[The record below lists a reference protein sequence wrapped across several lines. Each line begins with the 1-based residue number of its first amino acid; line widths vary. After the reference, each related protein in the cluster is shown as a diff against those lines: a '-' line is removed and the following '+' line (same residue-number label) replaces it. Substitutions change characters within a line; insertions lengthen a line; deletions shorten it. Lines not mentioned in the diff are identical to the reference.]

1 MPVMAPVR
9 SDGICGAAVL
19 TNDVTLCGVRTDSSG
34 VPRADVTVDAVPPQ
48 QFEQWASA
56 ARNSGPVLDAQTYA
70 ELAKPSEAVAA
81 FTYRAIAPGLFNTIL
96 NAGSLDDALYI
107 SPTH

>member
-1 MPVMAPVR
+1 
-9 SDGICGAAVL
+9 
-19 TNDVTLCGVRTDSSG
+19 
-34 VPRADVTVDAVPPQ
+34 
-48 QFEQWASA
+48 
-56 ARNSGPVLDAQTYA
+56 VLDAQTYA

-96 NAGSLDDALYI
+96 SAGSPDDALCI